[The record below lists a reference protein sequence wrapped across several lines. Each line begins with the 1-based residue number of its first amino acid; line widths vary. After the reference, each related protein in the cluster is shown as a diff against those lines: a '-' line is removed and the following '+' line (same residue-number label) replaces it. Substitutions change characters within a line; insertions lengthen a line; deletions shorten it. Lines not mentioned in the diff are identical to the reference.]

1 MKAVT
6 VKKTTSLTIPPTTAA
21 PSELIEMFV
30 QHRKEL
36 KKPLTQTALEL
47 NIRKLEKMEQ
57 DGINVIEAIEHSI
70 ASGYQGIF
78 PAPKSKA
85 PWVDAREAKRNKGEQ
100 LQGALKERGFDNFFD
115 YLREMEE
122 R

>member
-1 MKAVT
+1 MKIVG
-6 VKKTTSLTIPPTTAA
+6 KKNNSLAIPPTTAA
-21 PSELIEMFV
+21 PPELIEMFI

-47 NIRKLEKMEQ
+47 NIRKIEKMAHEGV
-57 DGINVIEAIEHSI
+57 DVIEAIEHSI

-85 PWVDAREAKRNKGEQ
+85 PWVDARDVKRHQGEQ
-100 LQGALKERGFDNFFD
+100 LQGALKEQGFNNFFD
-115 YLREMEE
+115 YLDHNR
-122 R
+122 

>member
-6 VKKTTSLTIPPTTAA
+6 VKKSTSLTIPPTTAA
-21 PSELIEMFV
+21 PPELLEMFI

-47 NIRKLEKMEQ
+47 NIRKIEKMAREGV
-57 DGINVIEAIEHSI
+57 DVVEAIEHSI

-78 PAPKSKA
+78 PAPKAKA
-85 PWVDAREAKRNKGEQ
+85 PWVDAREAKRHQGEQ
-100 LQGALKERGFDNFFD
+100 LQGALNTQGYANIFD
-115 YLREMEE
+115 YLAQNR
-122 R
+122 

>member
-1 MKAVT
+1 MKSVS
-6 VKKTTSLTIPPTTAA
+6 VKKNTSLTIPPTTAA
-21 PSELIEMFV
+21 PPELIEMFV

-47 NIRKLEKMEQ
+47 NIRKLEKMER

-85 PWVDAREAKRNKGEQ
+85 PWVDARDVKRKKGEQ
-100 LQGALKERGFDNFFD
+100 LQAALHNQGFYNFFD
-115 YLREMEE
+115 YLRERGE
-122 R
+122 